1 MRTSPQCER
10 WWRQVANIF
19 AQSLFIPYALS
30 FWELIEI
37 LSNAAIYNLYKL
49 SNRETESFRFEDR
62 NDYEYKIWFKVFSRI
77 VKKWISRKAS
87 LHFFSPEKLALLS
100 LLEVDRALSGLKNAE
115 TSNIWLLIP
124 ANTTL

>member
-19 AQSLFIPYALS
+19 VQPLFIPYAFS

-37 LSNAAIYNLYKL
+37 LPNAAIDNLYKL
-49 SNRETESFRFEDR
+49 SNRETEGFRFEDR

-77 VKKWISRKAS
+77 VKKIDIPESFIALFFTRKVNIVIVIGGWS
-87 LHFFSPEKLALLS
+87 SPLRIEKCW
-100 LLEVDRALSGLKNAE
+100 NF
-115 TSNIWLLIP
+115 
-124 ANTTL
+124 